1 MYGFVASTDRNI
13 IEKNV
18 TLSRDLKKKFAFTYA
33 VRFYPICLYI
43 YSVFTA
49 RNGCRVGTRAFINT
63 PFSKKWSTNSGSEF
77 SNKKD
82 DGIKFSEVYKP
93 FPKVAFALILTAVG
107 LH

>member
-13 IEKNV
+13 NEKNV
-18 TLSRDLKKKFAFTYA
+18 TLSRDLKKKFAYTYA

-49 RNGCRVGTRAFINT
+49 RNGCRVETRAFINT
-63 PFSKKWSTNSGSEF
+63 PFSKKWSTNSGSAIR
-77 SNKKD
+77 KM
-82 DGIKFSEVYKP
+82 GIKFSEVYKP
-93 FPKVAFALILTAVG
+93 FPKVAFPLILTAVG